1 MVNFQKR
8 FSYGVLLTEIYVDKI
23 WPDNAIEVR
32 QETRQNNGEK
42 TLRQKTHWCHE
53 ETLRG

>member
-42 TLRQKTHWCHE
+42 TLRQKTHSCHE
-53 ETLRG
+53 KTE